1 MALFDPFFSTH
12 TDPVRRQ
19 GTRALHNYFFM
30 KSVDMV
36 REGGLVAFITSQG
49 VLNAEQGRPVREWL
63 MNRCE
68 PVSAIRLPNNL
79 FTEHAGTEV
88 GSDLV
93 ILQKK
98 AATGELSER
107 QRDFIESRKLSNGI
121 RINNLFQSFDR
132 VIHTEAKVGKD
143 PYGKPAM
150 EFTHAE
156 GVDGIDR
163 EMRRM
168 LSEDF
173 NRHFN
178 ESYCLKHAPEQTPGT
193 PERELSRS
201 RQAER
206 QRAER
211 HEPRLAGEIV
221 KEIIADARNL
231 QQQREEEE
239 KRRVVAEM
247 AAQGYHVDTETGE
260 ITRIENKP
268 GQALPDSAAT
278 PAGEPTGEDLAD
290 FGAWSKE
297 RENRFVGAAPA
308 ETRRFR
314 HDGYTRAARG
324 RNNGTEPREGFA
336 GSLFD
341 TVETAAPAPAT
352 QAAEP
357 VNVQQEPLLTLYDL
371 FGFSAEERR
380 QAELG
385 ISKKRNSRRG
395 AKRKTPRQPSLFAPA
410 SSPEEQKSEMPKT
423 TPPER
428 DPEDLYASLNWED
441 NPPINGFYEMMM
453 SLTPERRAELRRQRP
468 AAGNPGTAGTAGGT
482 PPDGSPERQTET
494 SRRYA
499 ENGRPVRH
507 AGKSGGERT
516 R

>member
-1 MALFDPFFSTH
+1 
-12 TDPVRRQ
+12 
-19 GTRALHNYFFM
+19 M

-178 ESYCLKHAPEQTPGT
+178 ESYCLEHAPEQTPGT
-193 PERELSRS
+193 PERELSRP

-268 GQALPDSAAT
+268 GQVLPDSAAT

-297 RENRFVGAAPA
+297 RENRLWEQHPPKPEDFGMADTPVQHVG
-308 ETRRFR
+308 
-314 HDGYTRAARG
+314 GI
-324 RNNGTEPREGFA
+324 TEPKPREASPGR
-336 GSLFD
+336 
-341 TVETAAPAPAT
+341 
-352 QAAEP
+352 
-357 VNVQQEPLLTLYDL
+357 
-371 FGFSAEERR
+371 FSTRWKRR
-380 QAELG
+380 L
-385 ISKKRNSRRG
+385 
-395 AKRKTPRQPSLFAPA
+395 PYLP
-410 SSPEEQKSEMPKT
+410 PKL
-423 TPPER
+423 PNR
-428 DPEDLYASLNWED
+428 
-441 NPPINGFYEMMM
+441 
-453 SLTPERRAELRRQRP
+453 
-468 AAGNPGTAGTAGGT
+468 
-482 PPDGSPERQTET
+482 
-494 SRRYA
+494 
-499 ENGRPVRH
+499 
-507 AGKSGGERT
+507 
-516 R
+516 